1 MAKQS
6 AHAFITVCVS
16 VRKIVD
22 GAVTKTKCECVLYA
36 YTFDRFSWLVVVVE
50 RNAEQAVRTK
60 VKNEC
65 GMQRMT

>member
-1 MAKQS
+1 MGQLPKL
-6 AHAFITVCVS
+6 S
-16 VRKIVD
+16 VNVYC
-22 GAVTKTKCECVLYA
+22 T